1 MRYGLLYSQLSLN
14 DKIVK
19 DCLEKINELEDSKI
33 IGGDAVTNRK
43 SKINFIIDKDIL
55 NEYLN
60 LCLHINNKQNYNL
73 DIDALEP
80 LQYSEYHE
88 GNEYGW
94 HVDQTEP
101 RKDNRVRK
109 LSFSIFLNNDY
120 EGGEFDLE
128 IYNPLSKKRY
138 VTFDNRTQKNS
149 ILFFYSDF
157 WHRVRPVK
165 KGVRKSIVGWVLGP
179 KYR

>member
-60 LCLHINNKQNYNL
+60 LCLHIYNKQNYNL

-128 IYNPLSKKRY
+128 IYNPLIKKRY

-165 KGVRKSIVGWVLGP
+165 KVLENQLLVGF
-179 KYR
+179 